1 LRSPT
6 AERVFFET
14 PGIEVRSAGTERDA
28 EQRVSR
34 DDVEWADLI
43 LVMERRHAK
52 RLRELMHR
60 NAMFPRVVSL
70 DIPDEYEF
78 VQPELIALLE
88 QKVTPFLQSAINAAR
103 LEAQLEAT

>member
-6 AERVFFET
+6 AERVFFGV
-14 PGIEVRSAGTERDA
+14 PGLEVRSAGTERDA

-43 LVMERRHAK
+43 LVMERRHGR
-52 RLRELMHR
+52 RLREVLHK
-60 NAMFPRVVSL
+60 NTQFPRVVTL

-78 VQPELIALLE
+78 MQPELVALLE
-88 QKVTPFLQSAINAAR
+88 EKVTPFLASAINTAR
-103 LEAQLEAT
+103 LAQLEAT

>member
-6 AERVFFET
+6 AERVFFDA
-14 PGIEVRSAGTERDA
+14 PGIEVRSAGMERDA

-43 LVMERRHAK
+43 LVMERRHSR

-60 NAMFPRVVSL
+60 NTVFPRVVSL

-78 VQPELIALLE
+78 MQPELIALLE
-88 QKVTPFLQSAINAAR
+88 QKVTPFLQAAINTAR
-103 LEAQLEAT
+103 STTQLEAT